1 MPALTIPEDSVI
13 DQNLVKHWKSQYS
26 ELYWTGFLKAQDNV
40 IWVDYILSLSS
51 NTWVSTIEFNNE
63 MNMNFFVLRWS

>member
-26 ELYWTGFLKAQDNV
+26 ELNWTGFLKAQDNV